1 MLFTDFQ
8 NKNNKF
14 MLPAKFFTA
23 IFFNDQKKAY
33 KYRNIFNN
41 QRSLQRFTT
50 FALSKKAI
58 EINFYCG
65 TTKKF
70 SHKVF
75 FKGENR

>member
-1 MLFTDFQ
+1 MSKITKLCYHPNFLLQ
-8 NKNNKF
+8 
-14 MLPAKFFTA
+14 FFL
-23 IFFNDQKKAY
+23 IIKKKAY